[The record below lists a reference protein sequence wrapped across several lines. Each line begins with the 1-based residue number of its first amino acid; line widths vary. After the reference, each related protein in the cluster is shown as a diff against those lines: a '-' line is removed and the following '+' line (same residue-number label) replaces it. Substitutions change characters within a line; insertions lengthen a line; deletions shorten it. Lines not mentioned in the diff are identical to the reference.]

1 MRAKR
6 TEVNRPGMSE
16 HTATIDWTRTD
27 PNFLEGRYSREHTW
41 HFDGGLTVSASPSPS
56 VVRPPLSNPACVDPE
71 EAFVAAVSSCHMLTF
86 LHLASRA
93 GFQIDR
99 YRDEAVGVMT
109 RNELGV
115 PWVSAITL
123 HPQIKWSGDR
133 LPSPP
138 DEALLH
144 HQAHEQCFI
153 ANSVKTKVTVEA
165 GKPAPT
171 DVGYGASGRAR
182 TT

>member
-1 MRAKR
+1 
-6 TEVNRPGMSE
+6 
-16 HTATIDWTRTD
+16 
-27 PNFLEGRYSREHTW
+27 
-41 HFDGGLTVSASPSPS
+41 
-56 VVRPPLSNPACVDPE
+56 
-71 EAFVAAVSSCHMLTF
+71 MLTF

-115 PWVSAITL
+115 PWGSAITL

-171 DVGYGASGRAR
+171 DVGYGPAGSGVITTRTAASGRRYFRATWAVCSPVTASNR
-182 TT
+182 ASSSSTRW